1 MQIRGASRATRPAP
15 QQRALRAAFPSKAG
29 EGGLPPTPARGDIL
43 NDTVFPSRDL
53 LTVGFAHVA
62 YRAADAFAAR
72 RVGVAHFQ
80 VRTLEEL
87 ERRAPEADVLVVS
100 GLWRNTLLAKAPK
113 LRFVQSLSAG
123 TDQYDKALF
132 ASRGVRLAN
141 AQGAN
146 ERAVAEHAIALLLA
160 LTRQLHLARDNQR
173 ARHWRGMIGDRDLR
187 EQELGGKV
195 LLIVGL
201 GRIGTRL
208 AALARAF
215 DMRVIGVRRTARPEP
230 DAADEVIAQTDLAN
244 ALARA
249 DVVALTCPL
258 TPETEGLIGA
268 AALAALKPGALL
280 INVARG
286 KVVDERAL
294 LAALAD
300 GRVRAA
306 ALDCFHEEPLPPESL
321 LWALPNVLITPH
333 TAGETTRYEE
343 NVVDILVDNIE
354 RLFRGETV
362 LRNQVV

>member
-1 MQIRGASRATRPAP
+1 M
-15 QQRALRAAFPSKAG
+15 
-29 EGGLPPTPARGDIL
+29 L
-43 NDTVFPSRDL
+43 NDTTFPSRDA
-53 LTVGFAHVA
+53 LTIGFAHVA
-62 YRAADAFAAR
+62 YRAAEAFAAR
-72 RVGVAHFQ
+72 QHGVAHFQ

-100 GLWRNTLLAKAPK
+100 GLWRNTLLANAPK
-113 LRFVQSLSAG
+113 LRFVQSFSAG

-132 ASRGVRLAN
+132 VRRGVRLAN

-146 ERAVAEHAIALLLA
+146 ERAVAEHAMALILA
-160 LTRQLHLARDNQR
+160 LTRQLHLSRDNQR
-173 ARHWRGMIGDRDLR
+173 VRHWRGMIGDRALR
-187 EQELGGKV
+187 EMELSGKI

-230 DAADEVIAQTDLAN
+230 GAADEVIAQTGLLK

-286 KVVDERAL
+286 KVVDETAL

-300 GRVRAA
+300 GRVGAA
-306 ALDCFHEEPLPPESL
+306 ALDCFHEEPLPRDSPF
-321 LWALPNVLITPH
+321 WALPNLLITPH
-333 TAGETTRYEE
+333 AAGETGCYEK
-343 NVVDILVDNIE
+343 NVVDILNENIE
-354 RLFRGETV
+354 RL
-362 LRNQVV
+362 L

>member
-1 MQIRGASRATRPAP
+1 MRSRAPAAP
-15 QQRALRAAFPSKAG
+15 VRGEMLSDRAFPS
-29 EGGLPPTPARGDIL
+29 RGA
-43 NDTVFPSRDL
+43 

-62 YRAADAFAAR
+62 YRGAEAFAAR
-72 RVGVAHFQ
+72 EIGVAHFE
-80 VRTLEEL
+80 VRTFEEL
-87 ERRAPEADVLVVS
+87 ERRVRDADVLVVS
-100 GLWRNTLLAKAPK
+100 GLWRNSLLMSAPK
-113 LRFVQSLSAG
+113 LSFVQSFSAG

-132 ASRGVRLAN
+132 KRRGVRLAN

-195 LLIVGL
+195 LVIVGL

-215 DMRVIGVRRTARPEP
+215 DMRVIGVRRAARPEP
-230 DAADEVIAQTDLAN
+230 DAADEVIAQTDLMK

-286 KVVDERAL
+286 KVVDEAAL
-294 LAALAD
+294 LKALAD

-306 ALDCFHEEPLPPESL
+306 ALDCFHEEPLMPESV
-321 LWALPNVLITPH
+321 LWTLPNVMITPH

-354 RLFRGETV
+354 RLIRGETV

>member
-1 MQIRGASRATRPAP
+1 V
-15 QQRALRAAFPSKAG
+15 
-29 EGGLPPTPARGDIL
+29 L
-43 NDTVFPSRDL
+43 NDTAFPSRDA
-53 LTVGFAHVA
+53 LTIGFAHVA
-62 YRAADAFAAR
+62 YRAAEAFAAR
-72 RVGVAHFQ
+72 RLGVAHFE
-80 VRTLEEL
+80 VRTSAEL

-100 GLWRNTLLAKAPK
+100 GLWRNTLMANTPK

-146 ERAVAEHAIALLLA
+146 ERGVAEHALALILA
-160 LTRQLHLARDNQR
+160 LTRQLHLARDNQQ
-173 ARHWRGMIGDRDLR
+173 ARHWRGMIGDHALR
-187 EQELGGKV
+187 EQELGGKTLV
-195 LLIVGL
+195 IVGL
-201 GRIGTRL
+201 GRIGARL

-215 DMRVIGVRRTARPEP
+215 DMRVIGVRRTARPAP
-230 DAADEVIAQTDLAN
+230 GVADEVIAQAG
-244 ALARA
+244 LARALGEA

-286 KVVDERAL
+286 KVIDEAAL

-306 ALDCFHEEPLPPESL
+306 ALDCFHEEPLPPDSL
-321 LWALPNVLITPH
+321 FWAQPNVLITPH

-343 NVVDILVDNIE
+343 NVVDILVDNLE
-354 RLFRGETV
+354 RLLRGETA